1 MTAGEHQGAFHSPG
15 SRRPPR
21 KSAPSPHPAPARRL
35 GRLSSPSRSST
46 PHANNNDD
54 NGAFLKRGHRTLPG
68 AQGEL
73 GLLSPPG
80 SLSPACEEHEGERPA
95 RRGPRASGTGAALPK
110 RLSRDARGG
119 DDVRARSHART
130 RTHAHARTRT
140 RMRAH
145 ARLPQPAARPAAAAP
160 GGPRRSPALRIQVV
174 AHAGEGG
181 RRLRA
186 VVVYVLLDGPLLFA
200 ADSHGRYLH
209 TCCRRNS
216 VGWGKKNV

>member
-1 MTAGEHQGAFHSPG
+1 MGAVTAGEHQGAFHSPG

-80 SLSPACEEHEGERPA
+80 SLSPACEEHEGERLA

-119 DDVRARSHART
+119 DDVRARSHAH
-130 RTHAHARTRT
+130 THAHARTCT
-140 RMRAH
+140 HSHAH
-145 ARLPQPAARPAAAAP
+145 ARPRSASAASRPPRRRGAWGTSALTCSAYP
-160 GGPRRSPALRIQVV
+160 GGGPRR
-174 AHAGEGG
+174 
-181 RRLRA
+181 
-186 VVVYVLLDGPLLFA
+186 
-200 ADSHGRYLH
+200 
-209 TCCRRNS
+209 
-216 VGWGKKNV
+216 